1 MITTRKK
8 GQFLNTVLLTAI
20 VALIVSVAGCGKSEP
35 QWTAV
40 NKRLVQENKI
50 KERVR
55 EDVPKDSP
63 IVASL
68 PDGVIKN
75 ISTIQKIELYPGV
88 TAQMYWN
95 PGNLIA
101 WMDLAP
107 GAQIPAGALPGD
119 RIM

>member
-8 GQFLNTVLLTAI
+8 GLFLNTVLLTAI
-20 VALIVSVAGCGKSEP
+20 VALIVSVTGCGKSEP

-75 ISTIQKIELYPGV
+75 IRHYPKSRTVSRRHRSDVLESG
-88 TAQMYWN
+88 
-95 PGNLIA
+95 
-101 WMDLAP
+101 
-107 GAQIPAGALPGD
+107 
-119 RIM
+119 